1 MALSSQNL
9 GNYEFLT
16 TIKRFEYSSSDS
28 ELKKQTDFAKNNM
41 KAYTGLIKSIK
52 QKLLLKKTKSVL
64 SQINYTV
71 IHLRD

>member
-16 TIKRFEYSSSDS
+16 TIKRFEYLSSDS